1 MPKTDFVMLTKTE
14 KLILLT
20 CAMRRGMSML
30 ILTKGR
36 VMTKKIPIMRK
47 INPRIPM
54 IAINRVRV
62 IYRVPRT
69 VMPIP
74 QMLDG
79 DSGVT

>member
-30 ILTKGR
+30 ILTKVR

-54 IAINRVRV
+54 IAIKRVRV
-62 IYRVPRT
+62 IYRVLRT
-69 VMPIP
+69 VMPIL

-79 DSGVT
+79 DLGVT